1 MCMCL
6 FGFLVS
12 GLETR
17 IFKVVGHSRKDSIA
31 LDSLIYNTVL
41 LFAMLSF
48 IECGMQE
55 WNQDLRS

>member
-1 MCMCL
+1 MCL

-17 IFKVVGHSRKDSIA
+17 IFKVVGHSRIDSIA
-31 LDSLIYNTVL
+31 LDSLRYNAML
-41 LFAMLSF
+41 LFAMFSF
-48 IECGMQE
+48 LECGMQE